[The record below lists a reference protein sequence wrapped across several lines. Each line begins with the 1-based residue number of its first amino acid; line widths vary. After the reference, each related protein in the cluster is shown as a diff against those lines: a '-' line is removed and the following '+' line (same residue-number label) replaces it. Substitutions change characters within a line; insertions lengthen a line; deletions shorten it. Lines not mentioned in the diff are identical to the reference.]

1 MAGGKMRTQGRY
13 IKMNKAV
20 VVIVS
25 ALLALTNCHTA
36 AFAGGLPAETE
47 VLSGN
52 VSETLSADGK
62 TVTFSTDS
70 LRNWLEHRSGFNIAE
85 GYTVNDNATNPNAVF
100 VHHDISGQLS
110 NIQGSL
116 TANCNVFLLNPSG
129 TLFGSGASVNVAGLV
144 VSTLNMSMQ
153 DFLNGSYV
161 LEQGTGAA
169 GLITNAGTIT
179 ATGPMGVTL
188 AGGAVRNEGVI
199 NAGLGTVNLVS
210 GSKVTLNADSEGL
223 IQVAVD
229 GKVLDN
235 VYDKEGKKVEFGVD
249 NVGEINANGGK
260 VYIEAEAA
268 QDVFSK
274 LINQSG
280 VVKAGSMVN
289 KGGKIV
295 LTSSSEGIVENSGT
309 LDASAVEAGANGGTI
324 EIRGEKV
331 GQFGTV
337 KADGL
342 GAGGGGN
349 VELRAAKTVAL
360 GAHSATTAN
369 AGAEGNGG
377 RVVVFSPDSAL
388 MAPTAQIGVRGG
400 DNSGN
405 GGFVEFSGQKYVE
418 VNGIIDRSAPHGKAG
433 LLLIDPTDITINDAG
448 TDDTLWTVDDWAD
461 NVGRNTSQID
471 IDTLITHLLA
481 GDTTITTVS
490 SGGAGSGD
498 ITLNAPGRTLTNT
511 TAHSL
516 TLTAERDI
524 TLSTAVDFSGS
535 GSLNLKATRA
545 VTLNNSV
552 ALNGGSFDSN
562 GTSFTSGA
570 LGTITTN
577 GGAVDLSGHSAG
589 ITIGA
594 AINTGGGSFTSA
606 GTSFDNTGGTI
617 TTAGGG
623 IVIDQTGAVII
634 GAALDSGTGNVNIDA
649 GDTLAIN
656 KPIIA
661 TTGNITVDSTDA
673 TTIAAG
679 ADIQTGSGSVTF
691 GAEKAGALTTSADI
705 IAGGSIT
712 FTRDVTL
719 GSASVIT
726 SLNDSVTFSGDV
738 SGAFSLA
745 VNAADAVFSSTIG
758 SSDDPTS
765 LIISANDTSFGGAVS
780 VGSLT
785 INGSGGTTTIS
796 ADITSAGD
804 VEIYDNVVISG
815 VRSIST
821 AAANADIY
829 ISGTVNAAAANT
841 DSLTL
846 AAGSGNVTL
855 GNSVGNSVQLEDLT
869 ITSTGVT
876 TLHNTIDVNGDTSGE
891 DIDLKG
897 ATNVRLGS
905 DVTLDSAQSVLL
917 NAINGQGHNL
927 TVIAEYTIG
936 LNADISN
943 VLNASMT
950 AVRNTMLL
958 NHAVTA
964 IQDATFTTI
973 NAGADIAVQAA
984 LTAGHSLTLTANTAS
999 TLSDIEIGAS
1009 SDLEAPVVTLR
1020 SCIIRLY
1027 RPVDNSIGS
1036 LHLIAEYSGGGTVFS
1051 SSGTGVTAHGDLTID
1066 GSMWVNIDGVGLT
1079 STDGDIRLNC
1089 TVDSNDA
1096 TSRDLSL
1103 TAGQGTVYAGTFGG
1117 TYRLED
1123 ISVSAQQLVLSG
1135 DIKAETVNTSGV
1147 VGLTTLANAIDIDTS
1162 AGAGTITLG
1171 PLTGANNLTIS
1182 AGGAVTLNNADIAS
1196 LDIDSATTVGFNG
1209 NFKTSGGVTV
1219 DTAITGD
1226 ITVASTG
1233 SIQAGGNVTLD
1244 NTAGAGTADIVLNSN
1259 VSTTGSSTITIS
1271 ADDAVNIAQS
1281 AAASVSAVNG
1291 EIDITSAGAIALG
1304 TGTYVGKITTTGA
1317 GAIDINNT
1325 DTLTMG
1331 TAFGT
1336 EISGGGDVDI
1346 AGAAGI
1352 TNTIASTTSG
1362 DVALHGAV
1370 TLAAN
1375 AVVSSANGNV
1385 TFYNTV
1391 NATSDNT
1398 ETLTANAL
1406 NGIVTF
1412 QNTIGNTTDP
1422 GALTVNASTAVFYNT
1437 VLVGGNIDINA
1448 NAVTLDTV
1456 NSGTFQTTANNG
1468 YIDFGTALI
1477 DSAGEA
1483 VAFAVTADGSGNV
1496 VLGTIGSSDP
1506 VSSVSVTT
1514 TSGSTTL
1521 NGDITADGAAGINF
1535 SSAGNVLLNNNVTL
1549 TTTNSD
1555 GDVVLD
1561 SVNGSKTLTVNSAD
1575 DITINDDIG
1584 GSTALTAVTLY
1595 AADVITTGAAGTIN
1609 TAGAVSIRTGLSS
1622 GDDITIGATIDA
1634 ASVTIS
1640 GDEVNINADITGTDT
1655 VDITANG
1662 SASGDDVNLAAGV
1675 SSAAASITANNS
1687 GIINVTVTQ
1696 NNTLGSTIYKGAV
1709 TLDGTV
1715 ADSITLTS
1723 LGDMTFNGAVT
1734 ATDIGSGGITSTN
1747 GSLYF
1752 NADLSGADTI
1762 DLNAKN
1768 GIYLNTVGAG
1778 ADPTLLDLDSA
1789 AAQLSGAINV
1799 VAIDTTGV
1807 GTTTLAADIT
1817 ITATGSGNAIQL
1829 GDLIG
1834 QKDLTLD
1841 ADGSASDIILNN
1853 ANIASLTINDA
1864 DDVTFSG
1871 NFATTGNTTVSTAV
1885 TGTIIVNGSIDAGGA
1900 VTLVNNDSGSTGI
1913 DINGAVSGT
1922 GGVTMTAS
1930 AGNIDIDADVNAY
1943 GGSTIELTAS
1953 AGSVNI
1959 AQNAAASV
1967 SAVNGAIDIN
1977 AAGAVLIGTA
1987 SYAGKVV
1994 TEGSGNIFIDAG
2006 TGSDITITGADS
2018 QVNAGGDVNIGQSVS
2033 SANVNVNSNSKVQA
2047 AGDITVDGDIITIQA
2062 TGNVIST
2069 AGDIDLE
2076 STVGALNAEGNIT
2089 AVGNTVALTSAAGI
2103 TDTSDGDTDITA
2115 RTLSITAVSGIGTG
2129 TGNNALDTDV
2139 DYINA
2144 SVSGTGDIY
2153 ILEESGVTLSDI
2165 SSTNGLINITS
2176 GSVATGNTIVT
2187 SVVAGGTA
2195 NVDITATR
2203 GDIYLATVTAA
2214 GDTATITAA
2223 AGSIYDDTINTTK
2236 VTATSVSLT
2245 AAGSIGAS
2253 STDAD
2258 IDTACTN
2265 LTAATT
2271 AGDIYI
2277 TDDDAVTLTSV
2288 TTGTGSITIK
2298 GARSAAGDM
2307 TVTLVTAGTAGGTG
2321 DGDVT
2326 LKTLD
2331 GGGSTN
2337 DIILS
2342 GPVTAS
2348 NDSVT
2353 LISDF
2358 DISDSYATAA
2368 DIVAGALYLQA
2379 GGSFGAVGNY
2389 IDTNVSTIDD
2399 AAAGR
2404 NVAGSIYIS
2413 EYDDVEL
2420 GSVNG
2425 LTTASGDIRVEAG
2438 VSASGALTASKVT
2451 AGGSGDIYLTT
2462 YNTSDIAL
2470 GYVNALGDDVTLIS
2484 ANNITDKDTD
2494 GDIDVVA
2501 DHLYLQAAGYCGTT
2515 GTGAAIDTDAAYI
2528 DNVAGNVVAG
2538 SIYINENDG
2547 VTLGA
2552 TNGLTSTSG
2561 PIYITAA
2568 NNGDGTLTAAAV
2580 TVTTDNSNGITLIT
2594 NRGTGGLNDIQL
2606 GAVTAGTTSAVITLA
2621 SYNDILDDD
2630 GTVDLT
2636 AYGLLLEAGGSVG
2649 TSSDYVDTSVSTI
2662 DDRSAS
2668 ANVHNSIYINES
2680 DGVNLGAVNG
2690 LTTDM
2695 GDIRVTAGG
2704 TLTASSVTAGDA
2716 GDVYLTT
2723 GSGDIA
2729 AGLITALDDDVYLNA
2744 AGSITDGDTGVDI
2757 YAGRLY
2763 LTAGADVGATGD
2775 YLDTRVNNID
2785 DYSATENVAGSI
2797 YISEYDGVNLGA
2809 LTSTGLTTDSG
2820 SVFVESN
2827 ATEDGTLTATLVT
2840 AGGSGDISLKS
2851 QAGAASTGNV
2861 NDIAVG
2867 LLTASGDDVILNSN
2881 DDIIDLTYDEVT
2893 DIVASGLYLAAGG
2906 TVGGDGSGLE
2916 LDTRVSTIDDISGSN
2931 VYENIYIIEYD
2942 GVSLGSVNGLTTDTG
2957 DIDIT
2962 AAKTASGDMDA
2973 VSVTAAG
2980 AGNILLTTL
2989 DGGGA
2994 SNNINVGLVT
3004 AADDDVSLV
3013 SDGDI
3018 TDADTTGPDVV
3029 AASLRLQSA
3038 GAVGTSANYLDTRV
3052 ANIDDYSG
3060 GNVGTDLYISEY
3072 DGVILGALNTSTG
3085 LSTADGE
3092 IRINAAVT
3100 AAGDLTAQKLTA
3112 GGTGNDIY
3120 LTTEDGGSGSN
3131 NIGLGVVTASGDDIY
3146 LNSDWDI
3153 TDSDLDLTADLLSS
3167 GLYFTALGSVG
3178 GSGGPARIETTVD
3191 TIDDYALGVNTSG
3204 NIYIAETDTVTL
3216 GSIFGLTTDAGVID
3230 IVIGNNTVTGTLAA
3244 NGGYGIFLNCTDGD
3258 LLDLDNGSFTATA
3271 KSELRAGG
3279 IIGTIENPYDV
3290 NITSGGLWVWAGS
3303 QQREVSANLRGTV
3316 VSSADTERVEI
3327 FEPSPPGL
3335 VIFDNHL
3342 MGGGNYGSG
3351 SANGSIL
3358 SRGYGYIDV
3367 IRNDFIDSVYA
3378 RALEQPWGYK
3388 LLLAWAFAEGP
3399 KIDEK
3404 FMSDVPTT
3412 IDSSLLQLPVL
3423 YTDMQKPM
3431 DYYVIRSIR

>member
-1 MAGGKMRTQGRY
+1 MRIEGRY
-13 IKMNKAV
+13 IKMDKAV

-36 AFAGGLPAETE
+36 AFAGDLPAGA
-47 VLSGN
+47 VVQAGN
-52 VSETLSADGK
+52 ASITSDGTNMTVVTDAAK
-62 TVTFSTDS
+62 TWIDWTG
-70 LRNWLEHRSGFNIAE
+70 GFNIGAANSVNNIAAE
-85 GYTVNDNATNPNAVF
+85 TSAVIL
-100 VHHDISGQLS
+100 HRDITGALS
-110 NIQGSL
+110 NIQGTL

-129 TLFGSGASVNVAGLV
+129 ILFGSGAQINVAGLL
-144 VSTLNMSMQ
+144 VSTLNMSIQ
-153 DFLNGSYV
+153 DFINGDYL
-161 LEQGTGAA
+161 LEQGVADA
-169 GLITNAGTIT
+169 GLITNLGEIN

-210 GSKVTLNADSEGL
+210 GSKVTLNADNEGL
-223 IQVAVD
+223 IRVAVD
-229 GKVLDN
+229 GKVLEN
-235 VYDKEGKKVEFGVD
+235 VYDKDGNKVEFGVD

-260 VYIEAEAA
+260 VYIETEAA
-268 QDVFSK
+268 QNVFSK

-295 LTSSSEGIVENSGT
+295 LVSNSEGIIQNTGI
-309 LDASAVEAGANGGTI
+309 LDAGAVESGARGGTI

-360 GAHSATTAN
+360 GTHSATTAN
-369 AGAEGNGG
+369 AGVNGNGG

-388 MAPTAQIGVRGG
+388 MAPTAQIAVRGG
-400 DNSGN
+400 DNSGD

-418 VNGIIDRSAPHGKAG
+418 VNGIIDRSAPRGKAG

-448 TDDTLWTVDDWAD
+448 VDDTLWTGDNWAD
-461 NVGRNTSQID
+461 DSARATSQID
-471 IDTLITHLLA
+471 IDTLIGHLA
-481 GDTTITTVS
+481 NGDTIITTVS
-490 SGGAGSGD
+490 GSVASAGN
-498 ITLNAPGRTLTNT
+498 ITLNAPGKALTNT

-516 TLTAERDI
+516 TLTAENNI
-524 TLSTAVDFSGS
+524 TLDTAVHFSGS
-535 GSLNLKATRA
+535 GSLNLNATGT

-552 ALNGGSFDSN
+552 ALNGGTFDSN

-594 AINTGGGSFTSA
+594 AINTRGGSFISA
-606 GTSFDNTGGTI
+606 GTTFDNTGGTI
-617 TTAGGG
+617 TTAGGD
-623 IVIDQTGAVII
+623 ITINQTGVVTI

-661 TTGNITVDSTDA
+661 TTGNISIDSTNA

-679 ADIQTGSGSVTF
+679 ADIQTGSGSVIF
-691 GAEKAGALTTSADI
+691 GADKTGALTTSADI

-712 FTRDVTL
+712 FTRGVTL
-719 GSASVIT
+719 GAASVIT

-738 SGAFSLA
+738 SGAFSLS
-745 VNAADAVFSSTIG
+745 VNAAEAAFSSTIG
-758 SSDDPTS
+758 NSDDPTS
-765 LIISANDTSFGGAVS
+765 LIITANKTSFGGAVS

-796 ADITSAGD
+796 ADITSAGAI
-804 VEIYDNVVISG
+804 EINDNVVISG
-815 VRSIST
+815 VRTIST

-829 ISGTVNAAAANT
+829 ISGTVNATLPNT

-846 AAGSGNVTL
+846 AAGSGDVTL
-855 GNSVGNSVQLEDLT
+855 GNSVGDSVQLEDLT
-869 ITSTGVT
+869 ITSSGTT
-876 TLHNTIDVNGDTSGE
+876 TLNHTIDVNGSDVGE
-891 DIDLKG
+891 DIDLSQ
-897 ATNVRLGS
+897 ATNVVLGS
-905 DVTLDSAQSVLL
+905 DVTLDSARSVLL
-917 NAINGQGHNL
+917 NAVNGQGHDL
-927 TVIAEYTIG
+927 TVRAEYTID

-958 NHAVTA
+958 DHAVTA
-964 IQDATFTTI
+964 IEDATFTTI
-973 NAGADIAVQAA
+973 NGGADITVQAA

-999 TLSDIEIGAS
+999 TLSDIEIGAG
-1009 SDLEAPVVTLR
+1009 SDLEAPAVTVR
-1020 SCIIRLY
+1020 SSIIRIY

-1036 LHLIAEYSGGGTVFS
+1036 LHLIAEHTSGGMVLRNS
-1051 SSGTGVTAHGDLTID
+1051 ITAHGDLTID
-1066 GSMWVNIDGVGLT
+1066 GSIWVNSDGVGLT

-1117 TYRLED
+1117 TFRLED
-1123 ISVSAQQLVLSG
+1123 ISVSAQQLVLG
-1135 DIKAETVNTSGV
+1135 GNIAAETVNTSS
-1147 VGLTTLANAIDIDTS
+1147 VGLTTLANAIDIDTTV
-1162 AGAGTITLG
+1162 GAGSITLG

-1182 AGGAVTLNNADIAS
+1182 AGGAVTLNDADIAS
-1196 LDIDSATTVGFNG
+1196 LDIDAATTVGFNG
-1209 NFKTSGGVTV
+1209 DFVTSGGVTV

-1226 ITVASTG
+1226 ITVSG
-1233 SIQAGGNVTLD
+1233 SIQAGGNVSLD
-1244 NTAGAGTADIVLNSN
+1244 NTAGAGTADIVLNGN
-1259 VSTTGSSTITIS
+1259 VSTTGSSTIAIS

-1291 EIDITSAGAIALG
+1291 EIDITSPGAIALG

-1325 DTLTMG
+1325 GTLTMG
-1331 TAFGT
+1331 TASGT

-1412 QNTIGNTTDP
+1412 QNTIGDTTDP

-1437 VLVGGNIDINA
+1437 VLAGGNIDINA

-1521 NGDITADGAAGINF
+1521 NGDITADGAAGIDL

-1595 AADVITTGAAGTIN
+1595 AADVITTGAGGTIN
-1609 TAGAVSIRTGLSS
+1609 AVGTVSIRTGLSS
-1622 GDDITIGATIDA
+1622 GDDITIGATIGA

-1640 GDEVNINADITGTDT
+1640 GDEVNINAGITGTDS
-1655 VDITANG
+1655 VNITANG
-1662 SASGDDVNLAAGV
+1662 STSGDDVNLAASV
-1675 SSAAASITANNS
+1675 SSAAATITANNN

-1696 NNTLGSTIYKGAV
+1696 DNTLGSTTYEGAV

-1762 DLNAKN
+1762 NLNAKN

-1778 ADPTLLDLDSA
+1778 DDPTLLDLNSA
-1789 AAQLSGAINV
+1789 TAQLSGAINA

-1817 ITATGSGNAIQL
+1817 ITATGSGNVIQL

-1841 ADGSASDIILNN
+1841 ADGSASDVILNG
-1853 ANIASLTINDA
+1853 ANIGSLIINDA
-1864 DDVTFSG
+1864 DDVTFNGSFVTSG
-1871 NFATTGNTTVSTAV
+1871 AVTVDTAV
-1885 TGTIIVNGSIDAGGA
+1885 TGNITVASTGSIQAGGN
-1900 VTLVNNDSGSTGI
+1900 VTLDNTAGAGTADIILDGDVSAKGSGVVT
-1913 DINGAVSGT
+1913 INA
-1922 GGVTMTAS
+1922 
-1930 AGNIDIDADVNAY
+1930 DDA
-1943 GGSTIELTAS
+1943 
-1953 AGSVNI
+1953 VNI

-1967 SAVNGAIDIN
+1967 TAVNGAIDIN

-1994 TEGSGNIFIDAG
+1994 TEGSGNISIDAG
-2006 TGSDITITGADS
+2006 TNSDITITGTNS
-2018 QVNAGGDVNIGQSVS
+2018 QVSAGGDVNIGQTVS
-2033 SANVNVNSNSKVQA
+2033 SANVNVNSNSKIQA
-2047 AGDITVDGDIITIQA
+2047 AGDITVDGDIITIQS

-2076 STVGALNAEGNIT
+2076 STVGALNLEGNIT
-2089 AVGNTVALTSAAGI
+2089 AVGNTVTLTSAAGI
-2103 TDTSDGDTDITA
+2103 SDTSDGDTDITA
-2115 RTLSITAVSGIGTG
+2115 RILSITAASGIGSGAG
-2129 TGNNALDTDV
+2129 TNALDTDV
-2139 DYINA
+2139 DYISA

-2165 SSTNGLINITS
+2165 STNNGLINITS

-2214 GDTATITAA
+2214 GDTATITAT
-2223 AGSIYDDTINTTK
+2223 AGSVYDDTVNTTK
-2236 VTATSVSLT
+2236 VSATSVSLT

-2258 IDTACTN
+2258 IDTACTD

-2277 TDDDAVTLTSV
+2277 TDDDAVNLSNV

-2307 TVTLVTAGTAGGTG
+2307 TVTLVTAGTAGGSG

-2326 LKTLD
+2326 LETLD

-2337 DIILS
+2337 DIILA

-2358 DISDSYATAA
+2358 DISDSYTTAA

-2379 GGSFGAVGNY
+2379 GGSFGASGDY

-2399 AAAGR
+2399 VASGK
-2404 NVAGSIYIS
+2404 NVAGSIYIR

-2425 LTTASGDIRVEAG
+2425 LTTVSGDIRVEAG
-2438 VSASGALTASKVT
+2438 VSVSGALTAAKVT

-2484 ANNITDKDTD
+2484 ANNITDEDTD
-2494 GDIDVVA
+2494 SDIDVVA

-2515 GTGAAIDTDAAYI
+2515 GTGAAIDTDVAYI
-2528 DNVAGNVVAG
+2528 DNVAANVVAG

-2552 TNGLTSTSG
+2552 ANGLTSTNG

-2568 NNGDGTLTAAAV
+2568 NNADGTLTASAV
-2580 TVTTDNSNGITLIT
+2580 TVATDNSNGITLIT
-2594 NRGTGGLNDIQL
+2594 NRGNGGLNNIQL
-2606 GAVTAGTTSAVITLA
+2606 GAVTAGTASAVITL
-2621 SYNDILDDD
+2621 SSDNDILD
-2630 GTVDLT
+2630 GAGAVDIT

-2649 TSSDYVDTSVSTI
+2649 TFGDYVDTAVSTI

-2680 DGVNLGAVNG
+2680 DVVTLGAVNG
-2690 LTTDM
+2690 LSTDN
-2695 GDIRVTAGG
+2695 GDIHVTAAG

-2716 GDVYLTT
+2716 GDIYLTT
-2723 GSGDIA
+2723 SSGDIA
-2729 AGLITALDDDVYLNA
+2729 VGLITALDDDVYLNA
-2744 AGSITDGDTGVDI
+2744 AGSITDGDSGVDI

-2763 LTAGADVGATGD
+2763 LTAGADVGATDD
-2775 YLDTRVNNID
+2775 YIDTRVNNID
-2785 DYSATENVAGSI
+2785 DYSATENVAGNI
-2797 YISEYDGVNLGA
+2797 YIKEYDGVNLGA
-2809 LTSTGLTTDSG
+2809 LTSTGLSTDNG

-2931 VYENIYIIEYD
+2931 VYESIYIIEYD

-2962 AAKTASGDMDA
+2962 SAKTAAGDMDA
-2973 VSVTAAG
+2973 VSVTAG
-2980 AGNILLTTL
+2980 GTGNILLTTL
-2989 DGGGA
+2989 DGGSA

-3018 TDADTTGPDVV
+3018 TDADTTGLDVA
-3029 AASLRLQSA
+3029 AASLHLQSG
-3038 GAVGTSANYLDTRV
+3038 GAVGAAANYLDTRV

-3085 LSTADGE
+3085 LSTANGE
-3092 IRINAAVT
+3092 IKVTAAVT

-3112 GGTGNDIY
+3112 GGTGKDIY

-3146 LNSDWDI
+3146 LNSDWNI
-3153 TDSDLDLTADLLSS
+3153 TDSDLDLTADLVSS
-3167 GLYFTALGSVG
+3167 GLYFTALGSFG
-3178 GSGGPARIETTVD
+3178 GSGDPARIETTVD
-3191 TIDDYALGVNTSG
+3191 TIDDYALGVNVSG
-3204 NIYIAETDTVTL
+3204 SIYISETDAVTL

-3244 NGGYGIFLNCTDGD
+3244 NGGFGIFLNSTGGD
-3258 LLDLDNGSFTATA
+3258 LLDLANGSFTATA

-3303 QQREVSANLRGTV
+3303 QNREVSANLRGTV
-3316 VSSADTERVEI
+3316 VSNADTERVEI

-3378 RALEQPWGYK
+3378 RALQQPWGYK

-3412 IDSSLLQLPVL
+3412 IDAGLLNLPVL

>member
-1 MAGGKMRTQGRY
+1 MRAQGRY

-36 AFAGGLPAETE
+36 AFAGDLPAGAVVQAGNAAITSDGTNMT
-47 VLSGN
+47 VATGSAKTWIDWSG
-52 VSETLSADGK
+52 
-62 TVTFSTDS
+62 
-70 LRNWLEHRSGFNIAE
+70 GFNIGAANS
-85 GYTVNDNATNPNAVF
+85 VNNIAQEASAVIL
-100 VHHDISGQLS
+100 HRDITGALS

-129 TLFGSGASVNVAGLV
+129 ILFGSGAQINVAGLL
-144 VSTLNMSMQ
+144 VSTLNMSIQ
-153 DFLNGSYV
+153 DFINGDYL
-161 LEQGTGAA
+161 LEQGGADA
-169 GLITNAGTIT
+169 GLITNLGEIN

-260 VYIEAEAA
+260 VYIETEAA

-295 LTSSSEGIVENSGT
+295 LVSNSEGIIQNTGI
-309 LDASAVEAGANGGTI
+309 LDASAVESGAKGGTI

-331 GQFGTV
+331 GQFGIV

-360 GAHSATTAN
+360 GTHSATTAN
-369 AGAEGNGG
+369 AGVNGNGG

-388 MAPTAQIGVRGG
+388 MAPTAQIAVRGG
-400 DNSGN
+400 DNSGD

-418 VNGIIDRSAPHGKAG
+418 VNGIIDRSAPRGKAG

-448 TDDTLWTVDDWAD
+448 VDDTLWTGDNWAD
-461 NVGRNTSQID
+461 DSARATSQID
-471 IDTLITHLLA
+471 IDTLIGHLA
-481 GDTTITTVS
+481 NGDTIITTVS
-490 SGGAGSGD
+490 GSVASAGN
-498 ITLNAPGRTLTNT
+498 ITLNAPGKALTNT

-516 TLTAERDI
+516 TLTAENNI
-524 TLSTAVDFSGS
+524 TLDTAVHFSGS
-535 GSLNLKATRA
+535 GSLNLNATGT

-552 ALNGGSFDSN
+552 ALNGGTFDSN

-594 AINTGGGSFTSA
+594 AINTRGGSFTSA
-606 GTSFDNTGGTI
+606 GTTFDNTGGTI
-617 TTAGGG
+617 TTVGGG

-649 GDTLAIN
+649 GDTLTIN

-661 TTGNITVDSTDA
+661 TTGNISIDSTNA

-679 ADIQTGSGSVTF
+679 ADIQTGSGSVIF
-691 GAEKAGALTTSADI
+691 GADKTGALTTSADI

-712 FTRDVTL
+712 FTRGVTL
-719 GSASVIT
+719 GADSVIT

-796 ADITSAGD
+796 ADITSAGAI
-804 VEIYDNVVISG
+804 EINDNVVISG
-815 VRSIST
+815 VRTIST

-829 ISGTVNAAAANT
+829 ISGTVNATLPNT

-846 AAGSGNVTL
+846 AAGSGDVTL
-855 GNSVGNSVQLEDLT
+855 GNSVGDSVQLEDLT
-869 ITSTGVT
+869 ITSSGTT
-876 TLHNTIDVNGDTSGE
+876 TLNHTIDVNGDISGE
-891 DIDLKG
+891 DIDLSG
-897 ATNVRLGS
+897 ATNVVLGS
-905 DVTLDSAQSVLL
+905 DVTLDSARSVLL
-917 NAINGQGHNL
+917 NAVNGQGHNL
-927 TVIAEYTIG
+927 TVTAGDTID
-936 LNADISN
+936 LNGAINN
-943 VLNASMT
+943 VRDVSMT
-950 AVRNTMLL
+950 SAKSFTLDY
-958 NHAVTA
+958 AVTA
-964 IQDATFTTI
+964 LLDASFNVTTNANGITVAADLNAGNSLTFTTNTSDTNPSSSI
-973 NAGADIAVQAA
+973 TIDSSSVTTVA
-984 LTAGHSLTLTANTAS
+984 LN
-999 TLSDIEIGAS
+999 
-1009 SDLEAPVVTLR
+1009 APVVTV
-1020 SCIIRLY
+1020 IANTFQ
-1027 RPVDNSIGS
+1027 VEDNVVNNLGSIHVSATNNGTILKGDVTTLGS
-1036 LHLIAEYSGGGTVFS
+1036 LIIE
-1051 SSGTGVTAHGDLTID
+1051 GDI
-1066 GSMWVNIDGVGLT
+1066 GIWASGVGLT
-1079 STDGDIRLNC
+1079 SNQGDIRLNGE
-1089 TVDSNDA
+1089 VDSINVGTSLDLTLSA
-1096 TSRDLSL
+1096 TNGIVDIGIMGR
-1103 TAGQGTVYAGTFGG
+1103 

-1123 ISVSAQQLVLSG
+1123 LVVTAKQLVLNG
-1135 DIKAETVNTSGV
+1135 DLKIETVNTSGV
-1147 VGLTTLANAIDIDTS
+1147 GLTTLAQAIDIDTT
-1162 AGAGTITLG
+1162 AGAGTVTLG

-1182 AGGAVTLNNADIAS
+1182 AGGAVTLNDADIAS

-1209 NFKTSGGVTV
+1209 DFVTSGGVTV

-1226 ITVASTG
+1226 ITVSG
-1233 SIQAGGNVTLD
+1233 SIQAGGNVSLD
-1244 NTAGAGTADIVLNSN
+1244 NTAGAGTADIVLNGN

-1291 EIDITSAGAIALG
+1291 EIDITSPGAIALG

-1325 DTLTMG
+1325 GTLTMG
-1331 TAFGT
+1331 TASGT

-1412 QNTIGNTTDP
+1412 QNTIGDTTDP

-1437 VLVGGNIDINA
+1437 VLAGGNIDINA

-1483 VAFAVTADGSGNV
+1483 VAFAVTANGSGNV

-1521 NGDITADGAAGINF
+1521 NGDITADGAAGIDL

-1595 AADVITTGAAGTIN
+1595 AADVITTGAGGTIN
-1609 TAGAVSIRTGLSS
+1609 AAGTVSIRTGLSS
-1622 GDDITIGATIDA
+1622 GDDITIGATIGA

-1640 GDEVNINADITGTDT
+1640 GDEVNINAGITGTDS
-1655 VDITANG
+1655 VNITANG
-1662 SASGDDVNLAAGV
+1662 STSGDDVNLAASV
-1675 SSAAASITANNS
+1675 SSAAATITANNN

-1696 NNTLGSTIYKGAV
+1696 DNTLGSTTYEGAV

-1762 DLNAKN
+1762 NLNAKN

-1778 ADPTLLDLDSA
+1778 DDPTLLDLNSA
-1789 AAQLSGAINV
+1789 TAQLSGAINA

-1817 ITATGSGNAIQL
+1817 ITATGSGNVIHL

-1841 ADGSASDIILNN
+1841 ADGSASDVILNG
-1853 ANIASLTINDA
+1853 ANIGSLIINDA
-1864 DDVTFSG
+1864 DDVTFNG
-1871 NFATTGNTTVSTAV
+1871 NFVTSGAVTVDTAV
-1885 TGTIIVNGSIDAGGA
+1885 TGNITVASTGSIQAGGN
-1900 VTLVNNDSGSTGI
+1900 VTLDNTAGAGTADIILDGDVSAKGSGVVT
-1913 DINGAVSGT
+1913 INA
-1922 GGVTMTAS
+1922 
-1930 AGNIDIDADVNAY
+1930 DDA
-1943 GGSTIELTAS
+1943 
-1953 AGSVNI
+1953 VNI

-1967 SAVNGAIDIN
+1967 TAVNGAIDIN

-1994 TEGSGNIFIDAG
+1994 TEGSGNISIDAG
-2006 TGSDITITGADS
+2006 TNSDITITGTNS
-2018 QVNAGGDVNIGQSVS
+2018 QVSAGGDVNIGQTVS
-2033 SANVNVNSNSKVQA
+2033 SANVNVNSNSKIQA
-2047 AGDITVDGDIITIQA
+2047 AGDITVDGDIITIQS

-2076 STVGALNAEGNIT
+2076 STVGALNLEGNIT
-2089 AVGNTVALTSAAGI
+2089 AVGNTVTLTSAAGI
-2103 TDTSDGDTDITA
+2103 SDTSDGDTDITA
-2115 RTLSITAVSGIGTG
+2115 RILSITAASGIGSGAG
-2129 TGNNALDTDV
+2129 TNALDTDV
-2139 DYINA
+2139 DYISA

-2165 SSTNGLINITS
+2165 STNNGLINITS
-2176 GSVATGNTIVT
+2176 GSVATGDTIVT

-2214 GDTATITAA
+2214 GDTATITAT
-2223 AGSIYDDTINTTK
+2223 AGSVYDDTVNTTK
-2236 VTATSVSLT
+2236 VSATSVSLT

-2258 IDTACTN
+2258 IDTACVN

-2277 TDDDAVTLTSV
+2277 TDDDAVTLTSI

-2326 LKTLD
+2326 LQTLD
-2331 GGGSTN
+2331 STGTETN
-2337 DIILS
+2337 SIVLNGVI
-2342 GPVTAS
+2342 TAS
-2348 NDSVT
+2348 DDNVI
-2353 LISDF
+2353 LISDYN
-2358 DISDSYATAA
+2358 ITDSTATAVDVIA
-2368 DIVAGALYLQA
+2368 SGLYLSA
-2379 GGSFGAVGNY
+2379 GNDVGSNGSE
-2389 IDTNVSTIDD
+2389 IDTRVSTIDD
-2399 AAAGR
+2399 VAAGS
-2404 NVAGSIYIS
+2404 NVAGNIYVS
-2413 EYDDVEL
+2413 EYDGVDL
-2420 GSVNG
+2420 GPLNG
-2425 LTTASGDIRVEAG
+2425 LSTDNGNIYVTSNVTAAG
-2438 VSASGALTASKVT
+2438 TLTASSVT
-2451 AGGSGDIYLTT
+2451 AGGSGDIYL
-2462 YNTSDIAL
+2462 NSGRSSDIAL
-2470 GYVNALGDDVTLIS
+2470 GYVNAAGDNITLVS
-2484 ANNITDKDTD
+2484 AANITDEDAD
-2494 GDIDVVA
+2494 AAIDVVA
-2501 DHLYLQAAGYCGTT
+2501 DILYLEAAGYCGTS
-2515 GTGAAIDTDAAYI
+2515 GTDAAIDTDVTYI
-2528 DNVAGNVVAG
+2528 SNRNASTVVVGAL
-2538 SIYINENDG
+2538 YINENSG

-2552 TNGLTSTSG
+2552 DGTNTYGLTSTSG

-2568 NNGDGTLTAAAV
+2568 NGADGNLVATSV
-2580 TVTTDNSNGITLIT
+2580 TVNSNAAITLIT
-2594 NRGTGGLNDIQL
+2594 NEGVGGLNDIQL
-2606 GAVTAGTTSAVITLA
+2606 GVVTAGTTSAVITLV
-2621 SYNDILDDD
+2621 SDNDILDSDA
-2630 GTVDLT
+2630 GVDIIS
-2636 AYGLLLEAGGSVG
+2636 YGLLLEANGSIG

-2668 ANVHNSIYINES
+2668 ANVHNAIYINES

-2695 GDIRVTAGG
+2695 GDIRVTAAGA
-2704 TLTASSVTAGDA
+2704 LTASSVTAGDA

-2723 GSGDIA
+2723 SSGNIV
-2729 AGLITALDDDVYLNA
+2729 AGLITALDDDVYLSA

-2763 LTAGADVGATGD
+2763 LTAGADVGASGD

-2785 DYSATENVAGSI
+2785 DYSATENVAGNI

-2809 LTSTGLTTDSG
+2809 LTSTGLSTDNG

-2881 DDIIDLTYDEVT
+2881 DDIIDLTYDEVV
-2893 DIVASGLYLAAGG
+2893 DIEASGLYLAAGG

-2931 VYENIYIIEYD
+2931 VYESIYIIEYD

-2989 DGGGA
+2989 DGGSA

-3018 TDADTTGPDVV
+3018 TDADTTGLDVV
-3029 AASLRLQSA
+3029 AASLYLQSG

-3085 LSTADGE
+3085 LSTANGE
-3092 IRINAAVT
+3092 IKINAAVT

-3178 GSGGPARIETTVD
+3178 GSGDPARIETTVD

-3204 NIYIAETDTVTL
+3204 NIYLAETDTVTL

-3230 IVIGNNTVTGTLAA
+3230 IVIGSNTVTGTLAA

-3303 QQREVSANLRGTV
+3303 QNREVSANLRGTV

-3367 IRNDFIDSVYA
+3367 FRNDLIDSVYA
-3378 RALEQPWGYK
+3378 KALQQPWGYK

-3404 FMSDVPTT
+3404 FMSDLPTT
-3412 IDSSLLQLPVL
+3412 IDASLLNLPVL
-3423 YTDMQKPM
+3423 YTDMPKPM

>member
-1 MAGGKMRTQGRY
+1 MRAQGRY

-36 AFAGGLPAETE
+36 AFAGDLPAGAVVQAGNAAITSDGTNMT
-47 VLSGN
+47 VATGSAKTWIDWSG
-52 VSETLSADGK
+52 
-62 TVTFSTDS
+62 
-70 LRNWLEHRSGFNIAE
+70 GFNIGAANS
-85 GYTVNDNATNPNAVF
+85 VNNIAQEASAVIL
-100 VHHDISGQLS
+100 HRDITGALS

-129 TLFGSGASVNVAGLV
+129 ILFGSGAQVNVAGLL
-144 VSTLNMSMQ
+144 VSTLNMSIQ
-153 DFLNGSYV
+153 DFINGDYL
-161 LEQGTGAA
+161 LEQGGADA
-169 GLITNAGTIT
+169 GLITNLGEIN

-260 VYIEAEAA
+260 VYIETEAA

-295 LTSSSEGIVENSGT
+295 LVSNSEGIIQNTGI
-309 LDASAVEAGANGGTI
+309 LDASAVESGAKGGTI

-360 GAHSATTAN
+360 GTHSATTAN
-369 AGAEGNGG
+369 AGVNGNGG

-388 MAPTAQIGVRGG
+388 MAPTAQIAVRGG
-400 DNSGN
+400 DNSGD

-418 VNGIIDRSAPHGKAG
+418 VNGIIDRSAPRGKAG

-448 TDDTLWTVDDWAD
+448 VDDTLWTGDNWAD
-461 NVGRNTSQID
+461 DSARATSQID
-471 IDTLITHLLA
+471 IDTLIGHLA
-481 GDTTITTVS
+481 NGDTIITTVS
-490 SGGAGSGD
+490 GSVASAGN
-498 ITLNAPGRTLTNT
+498 ITLNAPGKALTNT

-516 TLTAERDI
+516 TLTAENNI
-524 TLSTAVDFSGS
+524 TLDTAVHFSGS
-535 GSLNLKATRA
+535 GSLNLNATGT

-552 ALNGGSFDSN
+552 ALNGGTFDSN

-594 AINTGGGSFTSA
+594 AINTRGGSFISA
-606 GTSFDNTGGTI
+606 GTTFDNTGGTI
-617 TTAGGG
+617 TTAGGD
-623 IVIDQTGAVII
+623 ITINQTGVVTI

-649 GDTLAIN
+649 GDTLTIN
-656 KPIIA
+656 KSIIA
-661 TTGNITVDSTDA
+661 TTGNISIDSTNA

-679 ADIQTGSGSVTF
+679 ADIQTGSGSVIF
-691 GAEKAGALTTSADI
+691 GADKTGALTTSADI

-712 FTRDVTL
+712 FTRGVTL
-719 GSASVIT
+719 GAASVIT

-738 SGAFSLA
+738 SGAFSLS
-745 VNAADAVFSSTIG
+745 VNAAEAAFSSTIG
-758 SSDDPTS
+758 NSDDPTS
-765 LIISANDTSFGGAVS
+765 LIITANKTSFGGAVS

-796 ADITSAGD
+796 ADITSAGAI
-804 VEIYDNVVISG
+804 EINDNVVISG
-815 VRSIST
+815 VRTIST

-829 ISGTVNAAAANT
+829 ISGTVNATLPNT

-846 AAGSGNVTL
+846 AAGSGDVTL
-855 GNSVGNSVQLEDLT
+855 GNSVGDSVQLEDLT
-869 ITSTGVT
+869 ITSSGTT
-876 TLHNTIDVNGDTSGE
+876 TLNHTIDVNGSDVGE
-891 DIDLKG
+891 DIDLSQ
-897 ATNVRLGS
+897 ATNVVLGS
-905 DVTLDSAQSVLL
+905 DVTLDSARSVLL
-917 NAINGQGHNL
+917 NAVNGQGHDL
-927 TVIAEYTIG
+927 TVRAEYTID

-958 NHAVTA
+958 DHAVTA
-964 IQDATFTTI
+964 IEDATFTTI
-973 NAGADIAVQAA
+973 NGGADITVQAA

-999 TLSDIEIGAS
+999 TLSDIEIGAG
-1009 SDLEAPVVTLR
+1009 SDLEAPAVTVR
-1020 SCIIRLY
+1020 SSIIRIY

-1036 LHLIAEYSGGGTVFS
+1036 LHLIAEYSSGGTVFS
-1051 SSGTGVTAHGDLTID
+1051 SSGTGVTAHGDVTID
-1066 GSMWVNIDGVGLT
+1066 GSIWVNIDGVGLT

-1103 TAGQGTVYAGTFGG
+1103 TAAQGTVYAGTFGG
-1117 TYRLED
+1117 TFRLED

-1135 DIKAETVNTSGV
+1135 NIAAETVNTSGV
-1147 VGLTTLANAIDIDTS
+1147 GLTTLAQAIDIDTT
-1162 AGAGTITLG
+1162 AGAGTVTLG

-1182 AGGAVTLNNADIAS
+1182 AGGAVTLNDADIAS

-1209 NFKTSGGVTV
+1209 DFVTSGGVTV

-1226 ITVASTG
+1226 ITVSG
-1233 SIQAGGNVTLD
+1233 SIQAGGNVSLD
-1244 NTAGAGTADIVLNSN
+1244 NTAGAGTADIVLNGN
-1259 VSTTGSSTITIS
+1259 VSTTGSSTIAIS

-1291 EIDITSAGAIALG
+1291 EIDITSPGAIALG

-1325 DTLTMG
+1325 GTLTMG
-1331 TAFGT
+1331 TASGT

-1412 QNTIGNTTDP
+1412 QNTIGDTTDP

-1437 VLVGGNIDINA
+1437 VLAGGNIDINA

-1521 NGDITADGAAGINF
+1521 NGDITADGAAGIDL

-1595 AADVITTGAAGTIN
+1595 AADVITTGAGGTIN
-1609 TAGAVSIRTGLSS
+1609 AAGTVSIRTGLSS
-1622 GDDITIGATIDA
+1622 GDDITIGATIGA

-1640 GDEVNINADITGTDT
+1640 GDEVNINAGITGTDS
-1655 VDITANG
+1655 VNITANG
-1662 SASGDDVNLAAGV
+1662 STSGDDVNLAASV
-1675 SSAAASITANNS
+1675 SSAAATITANNN

-1696 NNTLGSTIYKGAV
+1696 DNTLGSTTYEGAV

-1762 DLNAKN
+1762 NLNAKN

-1778 ADPTLLDLDSA
+1778 DDPTLLDLNSA
-1789 AAQLSGAINV
+1789 TAQLSGAINA

-1817 ITATGSGNAIQL
+1817 ITATGSGNVIHL

-1841 ADGSASDIILNN
+1841 ADGSASDVILNG
-1853 ANIASLTINDA
+1853 ANIGSLIINDA
-1864 DDVTFSG
+1864 DDVTFNGSFVTSG
-1871 NFATTGNTTVSTAV
+1871 AVTVDTAV
-1885 TGTIIVNGSIDAGGA
+1885 TGNITVASTGSIQAGGDITLDNTA
-1900 VTLVNNDSGSTGI
+1900 GAGTADIILDGDVSAKGSGVVT
-1913 DINGAVSGT
+1913 INA
-1922 GGVTMTAS
+1922 
-1930 AGNIDIDADVNAY
+1930 DDA
-1943 GGSTIELTAS
+1943 
-1953 AGSVNI
+1953 VNI

-1967 SAVNGAIDIN
+1967 TAVNGAIDIN

-1994 TEGSGNIFIDAG
+1994 TEGSGNISIDAG
-2006 TGSDITITGADS
+2006 TNSDITITGTDS
-2018 QVNAGGDVNIGQSVS
+2018 QVSAGGDVNIGQTVS
-2033 SANVNVNSNSKVQA
+2033 SANVNVNSNSKIQA
-2047 AGDITVDGDIITIQA
+2047 AGDITVDGDIITIQS

-2076 STVGALNAEGNIT
+2076 STVGALNLEGNIT
-2089 AVGNTVALTSAAGI
+2089 AVGNTVTLTSAAGVA
-2103 TDTSDGDTDITA
+2103 DTTDGDTDITA
-2115 RTLSITAVSGIGTG
+2115 RILSITAASGIGSGAG
-2129 TGNNALDTDV
+2129 TNALDTDV
-2139 DYINA
+2139 DYISA

-2165 SSTNGLINITS
+2165 STNNGLINITS

-2214 GDTATITAA
+2214 GDTATITAT
-2223 AGSIYDDTINTTK
+2223 AGSIYDDTVNTTK
-2236 VTATSVSLT
+2236 VSATSVSLT

-2258 IDTACTN
+2258 IDTACVN

-2277 TDDDAVTLTSV
+2277 TDDDAVTLTSI

-2307 TVTLVTAGTAGGTG
+2307 TVTLVTAGTSGGSG
-2321 DGDVT
+2321 DGDVI
-2326 LKTLD
+2326 LETLD

-2353 LISDF
+2353 LVSDF

-2379 GGSFGAVGNY
+2379 GGSFGASGNY

-2413 EYDDVEL
+2413 EYDDVDL

-2425 LTTASGDIRVEAG
+2425 LTTVSGDIRVEAG
-2438 VSASGALTASKVT
+2438 VSASGTLTAAKVT

-2484 ANNITDKDTD
+2484 ANNITDEDTD

-2515 GTGAAIDTDAAYI
+2515 GTGAAIDTDVAYI

-2568 NNGDGTLTAAAV
+2568 NNGDGTLVAGSV
-2580 TVTTDNSNGITLIT
+2580 TVSADNSNGITLVT
-2594 NRGTGGLNDIQL
+2594 NEGVGGLNDIQL
-2606 GAVTAGTTSAVITLA
+2606 GVVTAGTTSAVITLV
-2621 SYNDILDDD
+2621 SDNDILDSD
-2630 GTVDLT
+2630 GGVDLIS
-2636 AYGLLLEAGGSVG
+2636 YGLLLEANGSIG

-2668 ANVHNSIYINES
+2668 ANIHNTIYINET
-2680 DGVNLGAVNG
+2680 DAVNLGAVNG
-2690 LTTDM
+2690 LSTDT
-2695 GDIRVTAGG
+2695 GDIYVTAGG
-2704 TLTASSVTAGDA
+2704 ALTASSVTAGDD
-2716 GDVYLTT
+2716 GNVYLTT
-2723 GSGDIA
+2723 GAGNIV

-2763 LTAGADVGATGD
+2763 LTAGADVGASGD

-2785 DYSATENVAGSI
+2785 DYSATENVAGNI
-2797 YISEYDGVNLGA
+2797 YINEYDGVNLGA
-2809 LTSTGLTTDSG
+2809 LTSTGLSTDNG

-2851 QAGAASTGNV
+2851 QGGAASTGNV

-2881 DDIIDLTYDEVT
+2881 DDIIDLTYDEVV
-2893 DIVASGLYLAAGG
+2893 DIEASGLYLAAGG

-2931 VYENIYIIEYD
+2931 VYESIYIIEYD

-2962 AAKTASGDMDA
+2962 AAETASGDMDA

-2989 DGGGA
+2989 DGGSA

-3018 TDADTTGPDVV
+3018 TDADTTGLDVV
-3029 AASLRLQSA
+3029 AASLYLQSG

-3092 IRINAAVT
+3092 IKINAAVT

-3178 GSGGPARIETTVD
+3178 GSGDPARIETTVD

-3204 NIYIAETDTVTL
+3204 NIYLAETDTVTL

-3230 IVIGNNTVTGTLAA
+3230 IVIGSNTVTGTLAA

-3303 QQREVSANLRGTV
+3303 QNREVSANLRGTV

-3367 IRNDFIDSVYA
+3367 FRNDLIDSVYA
-3378 RALEQPWGYK
+3378 KALQQPWGYK

-3404 FMSDVPTT
+3404 FMSDLPTT
-3412 IDSSLLQLPVL
+3412 IDASLLNLPVL
-3423 YTDMQKPM
+3423 YTDMPKPM

>member
-1 MAGGKMRTQGRY
+1 MRAQGRY

-36 AFAGGLPAETE
+36 AFAGDLPAGAVVQAGNAAITSDGTNMT
-47 VLSGN
+47 VATGSAKTWIDWSG
-52 VSETLSADGK
+52 
-62 TVTFSTDS
+62 
-70 LRNWLEHRSGFNIAE
+70 GFNIGAANS
-85 GYTVNDNATNPNAVF
+85 VNNIAQEASAVIL
-100 VHHDISGQLS
+100 HRDITGALS

-129 TLFGSGASVNVAGLV
+129 ILFGSGAQINVAGLL
-144 VSTLNMSMQ
+144 VSTLNMSIQ
-153 DFLNGSYV
+153 DFINGDYL
-161 LEQGTGAA
+161 LEQGGADA
-169 GLITNAGTIT
+169 GLITNLGEIN

-260 VYIEAEAA
+260 VYIETEAA

-295 LTSSSEGIVENSGT
+295 LVSNSEGIIQNTGI
-309 LDASAVEAGANGGTI
+309 LDASAVENGARGGTI

-342 GAGGGGN
+342 GAGDGGN

-360 GAHSATTAN
+360 GPHSVTTAN
-369 AGAEGNGG
+369 AGVKGSGG

-388 MAPTAQIGVRGG
+388 MAPTAQIAVRGG
-400 DNSGN
+400 NNSGN

-418 VNGIIDRSAPHGKAG
+418 VNGIIDRSAPNGKAG

-448 TDDTLWTVDDWAD
+448 VDDTLWTVDDWAD
-461 NVGRNTSQID
+461 DASRAASQID
-471 IDTLITHLLA
+471 IDTLIGHLA
-481 GDTTITTVS
+481 NGDTTITTVS
-490 SGGAGSGD
+490 GGAGNGD
-498 ITLNAPGRTLTNT
+498 ITLNAPGKALTNT

-516 TLTAERDI
+516 TLTAERNI
-524 TLSTAVDFSGS
+524 TLDTAIHFSGS
-535 GSLNLKATRA
+535 GSLNLNAAGA

-552 ALNGGSFDSN
+552 ALNGGAFDSN

-594 AINTGGGSFTSA
+594 AINTRGGSFTSA
-606 GTSFDNTGGTI
+606 GTTFDNTGGTI

-623 IVIDQTGAVII
+623 ITINQTGAVTI
-634 GAALDSGTGNVNIDA
+634 GAALDSGAGNVNIDA

-656 KPIIA
+656 KPIIS
-661 TTGNITVDSTDA
+661 TTGNIAIDSTNA

-679 ADIQTGSGSVTF
+679 ADIQTGSGSVIF
-691 GAEKAGALTTSADI
+691 GADKTGALTTSADI

-712 FTRDVTL
+712 FTRGITL
-719 GSASVIT
+719 GAASVIT

-738 SGAFSLA
+738 SGAFSLT
-745 VNAADAVFSSTIG
+745 VNAAEAVFSSTIG

-765 LIISANDTSFGGAVS
+765 LIITANKTSFGGAVS

-785 INGSGGTTTIS
+785 VNGSGGTTTIS

-804 VEIYDNVVISG
+804 VKIYDNVVISG
-815 VRSIST
+815 SGIRTIST

-829 ISGTVNAAAANT
+829 ISGTINAASANT
-841 DSLTL
+841 SSLTL
-846 AAGSGNVTL
+846 AAGSGDVTL

-869 ITSTGVT
+869 ITSTGAT
-876 TLHNTIDVNGDTSGE
+876 TLHNTIDVNGNLSGE
-891 DIDLKG
+891 DIDLSG
-897 ATNVRLGS
+897 ATNVLLGS
-905 DVTLDSAQSVLL
+905 DVTLDSARNVLL
-917 NAINGQGHNL
+917 NAVNGQGHNL
-927 TVIAEYTIG
+927 TVRAEYTID
-936 LNADISN
+936 LSANISN
-943 VLNASMT
+943 VLNVSMT
-950 AVRNTMLL
+950 AVRSLMLL
-958 NHAVTA
+958 DWAVTA
-964 IQDATFTTI
+964 IQDATFTTV
-973 NAGADIAVQAA
+973 NAGVDITVQAA
-984 LTAGHSLTLTANTAS
+984 LKAGHSLTLTADTAS
-999 TLSDIEIGAS
+999 TMTEIEIGAN

-1020 SCIIRLY
+1020 SCIIRIY
-1027 RPVDNSIGS
+1027 AAVDNSLGS
-1036 LHLIAEYSGGGTVFS
+1036 LHLIAENASGGTAFS
-1051 SSGTGVTAHGDLTID
+1051 SNGTGVTAHGDLIID
-1066 GSMWVNIDGVGLT
+1066 GSIWVYIDGVGLT

-1089 TVDSNDA
+1089 TVDSSDA

-1117 TYRLED
+1117 NFRLED

-1135 DIKAETVNTSGV
+1135 DITAETVNTSGV
-1147 VGLTTLANAIDIDTS
+1147 GLTTLAQAIDIDTT
-1162 AGAGTITLG
+1162 AGAGTVTLG

-1182 AGGAVTLNNADIAS
+1182 AGGAVTLNDADIAS
-1196 LDIDSATTVGFNG
+1196 LDIDSATTVSFNG
-1209 NFKTSGGVTV
+1209 DFVTSGAVTVDTAITDDITVSGSIQAGGAVSLATNESATAGTGDIIITGTVEGAGVTLSTHDDDVIRLGGRVNAVSGSVDIQDDVVLSANSVVYSAGGNIEFDATVTGAYTLNADAAGGSVTLSGQIGANDATALAGLTIRASEAVLNGDIYTAGGDVDLRQTNRVTLGNDVTITTGANSSASGGDVLFGQASAITGDFDLALVTTGTGANGSVQLNDADINQLTLTGTAEVTLFGTIETDDGLDLSGAVSVVLGDDVSLITTGASADIAIGGVTGAYDLSVNAGRDINVTGSISGVTSVTMTAGGDVDVDSAVTSSGRVSLTSGGAAGEDIELDANLTGSEVILEAGVSGQVIIGTTAQSNTAGSTTINAGGGITTVVGISAAGNLTINDALTIGADVTLASTNGDIDLNGAVNSSSGNTWDLTLTAGSGTVYAKELGNTVRLEDLDINATHLVLDGGISAESVDTTGVGLTTLAAATVDIDTVGFGSVTLGPLTGANNLTISAGGAVTLNDADIASLDIDSATTVSFNGDFVTSGAVTV

-1233 SIQAGGNVTLD
+1233 SIQAGGNIILD
-1244 NTAGAGTADIVLNSN
+1244 NTAGAGTADIIID
-1259 VSTTGSSTITIS
+1259 GG
-1271 ADDAVNIAQS
+1271 
-1281 AAASVSAVNG
+1281 VSAK
-1291 EIDITSAGAIALG
+1291 S
-1304 TGTYVGKITTTGA
+1304 
-1317 GAIDINNT
+1317 
-1325 DTLTMG
+1325 
-1331 TAFGT
+1331 
-1336 EISGGGDVDI
+1336 S
-1346 AGAAGI
+1346 
-1352 TNTIASTTSG
+1352 
-1362 DVALHGAV
+1362 GAV
-1370 TLAAN
+1370 TLN
-1375 AVVSSANGNV
+1375 
-1385 TFYNTV
+1385 
-1391 NATSDNT
+1391 
-1398 ETLTANAL
+1398 
-1406 NGIVTF
+1406 
-1412 QNTIGNTTDP
+1412 
-1422 GALTVNASTAVFYNT
+1422 
-1437 VLVGGNIDINA
+1437 
-1448 NAVTLDTV
+1448 
-1456 NSGTFQTTANNG
+1456 
-1468 YIDFGTALI
+1468 
-1477 DSAGEA
+1477 
-1483 VAFAVTADGSGNV
+1483 
-1496 VLGTIGSSDP
+1496 
-1506 VSSVSVTT
+1506 
-1514 TSGSTTL
+1514 
-1521 NGDITADGAAGINF
+1521 
-1535 SSAGNVLLNNNVTL
+1535 
-1549 TTTNSD
+1549 
-1555 GDVVLD
+1555 
-1561 SVNGSKTLTVNSAD
+1561 AD
-1575 DITINDDIG
+1575 D
-1584 GSTALTAVTLY
+1584 A
-1595 AADVITTGAAGTIN
+1595 
-1609 TAGAVSIRTGLSS
+1609 
-1622 GDDITIGATIDA
+1622 
-1634 ASVTIS
+1634 
-1640 GDEVNINADITGTDT
+1640 
-1655 VDITANG
+1655 
-1662 SASGDDVNLAAGV
+1662 
-1675 SSAAASITANNS
+1675 
-1687 GIINVTVTQ
+1687 
-1696 NNTLGSTIYKGAV
+1696 
-1709 TLDGTV
+1709 
-1715 ADSITLTS
+1715 
-1723 LGDMTFNGAVT
+1723 
-1734 ATDIGSGGITSTN
+1734 
-1747 GSLYF
+1747 
-1752 NADLSGADTI
+1752 
-1762 DLNAKN
+1762 
-1768 GIYLNTVGAG
+1768 
-1778 ADPTLLDLDSA
+1778 
-1789 AAQLSGAINV
+1789 
-1799 VAIDTTGV
+1799 
-1807 GTTTLAADIT
+1807 
-1817 ITATGSGNAIQL
+1817 
-1829 GDLIG
+1829 
-1834 QKDLTLD
+1834 
-1841 ADGSASDIILNN
+1841 
-1853 ANIASLTINDA
+1853 
-1864 DDVTFSG
+1864 
-1871 NFATTGNTTVSTAV
+1871 
-1885 TGTIIVNGSIDAGGA
+1885 
-1900 VTLVNNDSGSTGI
+1900 
-1913 DINGAVSGT
+1913 
-1922 GGVTMTAS
+1922 
-1930 AGNIDIDADVNAY
+1930 
-1943 GGSTIELTAS
+1943 
-1953 AGSVNI
+1953 VNI

-1967 SAVNGAIDIN
+1967 TAVNGAIHIN
-1977 AAGAVLIGTA
+1977 AAGAVLIGSA

-2006 TGSDITITGADS
+2006 TNSDITIAGSDS
-2018 QVNAGGDVNIGQSVS
+2018 QVNAGGTVNIGQSVS
-2033 SANVNVNSNSKVQA
+2033 SANVNVNTNSKIQA
-2047 AGDITVDGDIITIQA
+2047 VGNITVDGDIITIQS
-2062 TGNVIST
+2062 TGSVIST
-2069 AGDIDLE
+2069 SGNIDIE
-2076 STVGALNAEGNIT
+2076 STVGALNLEGNIT
-2089 AVGNTVALTSAAGI
+2089 AVGNTVTLTSAAGVA
-2103 TDTSDGDTDITA
+2103 DTTDGDTDITA
-2115 RTLSITAVSGIGTG
+2115 RTLSITAASGIGSGAG
-2129 TGNNALDTDV
+2129 TNALDTDV

-2144 SVSGTGDIY
+2144 SVSGTGNIY
-2153 ILEESGVTLSDI
+2153 ILEESGVTLTDI
-2165 SSTNGLINITS
+2165 SATSGLINITS
-2176 GSVATGNTIVT
+2176 GDVTTGNTIVT

-2214 GDTATITAA
+2214 GDTVTITAA

-2236 VTATSVSLT
+2236 LTATSVSLT
-2245 AAGSIGAS
+2245 AAGSIGSS

-2258 IDTACTN
+2258 IDTACVN

-2277 TDDDAVTLTSV
+2277 TDDDAVTLTSI
-2288 TTGTGSITIK
+2288 TSGTGSITIK

-2307 TVTLVTAGTAGGTG
+2307 TVTLVTAGTAGGSG

-2326 LKTLD
+2326 LETLD

-2379 GGSFGAVGNY
+2379 GGSFGASGDY

-2399 AAAGR
+2399 VAAGK
-2404 NVAGSIYIS
+2404 NVAGAVYIS

-2425 LTTASGDIRVEAG
+2425 LTTDSGDIRAEAG
-2438 VSASGALTASKVT
+2438 VSASGALTAAKVT

-2494 GDIDVVA
+2494 GDIDVAA

-2515 GTGAAIDTDAAYI
+2515 GTGAAIDTDVAYI
-2528 DNVAGNVVAG
+2528 DNVAGNVVAS

-2552 TNGLTSTSG
+2552 TNGLTSTNG

-2594 NRGTGGLNDIQL
+2594 NGGNGGLNDIQL
-2606 GAVTAGTTSAVITLA
+2606 GAVTAGTAAAVITLV
-2621 SYNDILDDD
+2621 SDNDILDGD
-2630 GTVDLT
+2630 GAVDLT
-2636 AYGLLLEAGGSVG
+2636 AYGLLLEAGGSIG
-2649 TSSDYVDTSVSTI
+2649 TSGDYVDTAVSTI

-2690 LTTDM
+2690 LSTDM
-2695 GDIRVTAGG
+2695 GDIHVTSAGA
-2704 TLTASSVTAGDA
+2704 LTASSVTAGDA

-2723 GSGDIA
+2723 SSGNIV
-2729 AGLITALDDDVYLNA
+2729 AGLITALDDDVYLSA
-2744 AGSITDGDTGVDI
+2744 AGSITDGDAGVDI

-2763 LTAGADVGATGD
+2763 LTAGADVGASGD
-2775 YLDTRVNNID
+2775 YLDTKTGNID
-2785 DYSATENVAGSI
+2785 DYSATENVAGNI
-2797 YISEYDGVNLGA
+2797 YINEYDGVNLGA
-2809 LTSTGLTTDSG
+2809 LTSTGLSTDNG
-2820 SVFVESN
+2820 SIFVESN
-2827 ATEDGTLTATLVT
+2827 SVEDGTLTATLVT

-2861 NDIAVG
+2861 NDVAVG

-2893 DIVASGLYLAAGG
+2893 DIDASGLYLAAGG
-2906 TVGGDGSGLE
+2906 TVGGNGSGLE

-2931 VYENIYIIEYD
+2931 VYESIYIIEYD

-2962 AAKTASGDMDA
+2962 SAKTAAGDMDA
-2973 VSVTAAG
+2973 VSVTAGG

-2989 DGGGA
+2989 DGGSA

-3004 AADDDVSLV
+3004 ADDDDVSLV

-3018 TDADTTGPDVV
+3018 TDADTTGLDVV
-3029 AASLRLQSA
+3029 AASLHLQSG
-3038 GAVGTSANYLDTRV
+3038 GAVGAAANYLDTRV

-3060 GNVGTDLYISEY
+3060 GTVGTDLYISEY

-3085 LSTADGE
+3085 LSTANGE
-3092 IRINAAVT
+3092 IKITAAVT
-3100 AAGDLTAQKLTA
+3100 AAGNLTAQKLTA
-3112 GGTGNDIY
+3112 GGTGKDIY
-3120 LTTEDGGSGSN
+3120 LTTDNGGSGSN
-3131 NIGLGVVTASGDDIY
+3131 DIGLGVVTASGDDIY

-3153 TDSDLDLTADLLSS
+3153 TDSDLDSTADLISS
-3167 GLYFTALGSVG
+3167 GLYLTALGSFG
-3178 GSGGPARIETTVD
+3178 GSGDPARIETTVD
-3191 TIDDYALGVNTSG
+3191 TIDDYALGVNIAG
-3204 NIYIAETDTVTL
+3204 NIYISETDTVLL

-3230 IVIGNNTVTGTLAA
+3230 IVIGDTTTTGTLAA
-3244 NGGYGIFLNCTDGD
+3244 NGGFGIFLVSTNGD
-3258 LLDLDNGSFTATA
+3258 LLDLGDGGFTATA
-3271 KSELRAGG
+3271 KSGLRAGG
-3279 IIGTIENPYDV
+3279 IIGTIENPYNV
-3290 NITSGGLWVWAGS
+3290 NVTSGGLWVWAGS
-3303 QQREVSANLRGTV
+3303 QNREVSVNLRGTV
-3316 VSSADTERVEI
+3316 VSNADTERVEI

-3335 VIFDNHL
+3335 VIFNNHL

-3358 SRGYGYIDV
+3358 SRGYGYINIV
-3367 IRNDFIDSVYA
+3367 RNDLIDSVYA
-3378 RALEQPWGYK
+3378 KALQQPWGYK
-3388 LLLAWAFAEGP
+3388 LLLAWAFEEGP

-3412 IDSSLLQLPVL
+3412 IDASLLNLPVL
-3423 YTDMQKPM
+3423 YTDMPKPM